1 MDTRSIAVLLIEDDA
16 NDALLIR
23 RYLSNTRKVP
33 YEVNHVDRLRTGLE
47 LLNRGGVDIV
57 LLDLELPDGHGL
69 SSFDE
74 LHALVPHIPVIVLTG
89 HDNDDVAV
97 EAVRKGAQ
105 DFLVKGKVDGSLLQ
119 RAVRYA
125 VERNKLLTELKQAE
139 NARRESSEELERL
152 NDLLAR
158 QATTDSLTGISN
170 RLKFG
175 DTLNAE
181 ISRSRRYAL
190 PLSLIMFDIDHF
202 KGINDTYGHLA
213 GDGVLVGLAA
223 LVSKNVRAHDLFARW
238 GGEEF
243 MIMVTNSSLDN
254 ARMFADKLRHM
265 IEQCLFRGGIRV
277 TCSFGVAQFLHD
289 ESDDR
294 FIQRVDDALYLAKA
308 RGRNRLETA

>member
-1 MDTRSIAVLLIEDDA
+1 MDTGSIAVLLIEDDS

-23 RYLSNTRKVP
+23 RYLSNTSKVP
-33 YEVNHVDRLRTGLE
+33 YEVNHVNRLRTGLE
-47 LLNRGGVDIV
+47 LLSRGGIDIV
-57 LLDLELPDGHGL
+57 LLDLELPDGHSL
-69 SSFDE
+69 SSYDE
-74 LHALVPHIPVIVLTG
+74 VHALAPHIPVIVLTG
-89 HDNDDVAV
+89 HDDDDVAV
-97 EAVRKGAQ
+97 EAVHKGAQ

-119 RAVRYA
+119 RAIRYA
-125 VERNKLLTELKQAE
+125 IGRNTLLTELKQTE
-139 NARRESSEELERL
+139 KARRESSEELKRL

-181 ISRSRRYAL
+181 ISRSRRYHL

-213 GDGVLVGLAA
+213 GDGVLVGIAG

-243 MIMVTNSSLDN
+243 MIMVTNSALEN
-254 ARMFADKLRHM
+254 ARMFADKLRLM
-265 IEQCLFRGGIRV
+265 IEQCSFPGGIRV
-277 TCSFGVAQFLHD
+277 TCSFGVAQFLYD